1 MSIQAI
7 SINYERIL
15 NIFLAVNQFYGKLA
29 KLVDL
34 ILSIVEEIFLRLV
47 MDGLPYWAKMPPRH
61 WKKRFTRLPSN
72 RLKALSREI

>member
-34 ILSIVEEIFLRLV
+34 ILSIVEEIFLKLV
-47 MDGLPYWAKMPPRH
+47 MDGLP
-61 WKKRFTRLPSN
+61 
-72 RLKALSREI
+72 